1 MGIFLV
7 RASRAAAFQAR
18 LSRGCPLAMYLPK
31 KIQWKPCRK
40 ARLQVV
46 PRPARGGWIRKMF
59 LQKTQRTMS
68 QASFTSC
75 DLSPVWSGASMRSA
89 QHPFWK
95 PRDVLYTHVL
105 TGASSVQDAPLPPCS
120 HLVKALHEETGLDV
134 QDLQELE
141 SEGILQ
147 QIPRND
153 QGEISSIGSKKHSLG
168 DCTPCI
174 FWFRGICTKG
184 LNCTYCH
191 FRHEGQKSKRHKP
204 NKRTRQALRELKLK
218 NEQEEASEI
227 E

>member
-1 MGIFLV
+1 
-7 RASRAAAFQAR
+7 
-18 LSRGCPLAMYLPK
+18 
-31 KIQWKPCRK
+31 
-40 ARLQVV
+40 
-46 PRPARGGWIRKMF
+46 
-59 LQKTQRTMS
+59 
-68 QASFTSC
+68 
-75 DLSPVWSGASMRSA
+75 MRSA

-134 QDLQELE
+134 KDLQELE